1 MKEAWIHADR
11 VEAIRVAAAGWRRA
25 LLVDDAVLAAVDLL
39 YPAPRRL
46 FGPVMRATIFGF
58 STVAAWALFAA
69 CAFPMRNGSSAAFGS
84 IFLVLATAFAL
95 ACDRLLDAP
104 RFAVSGAAAA
114 AATWAA
120 SFVAVGVT
128 LVVKPTH
135 DHDILLLVA
144 GSAALSFA
152 LASWRW
158 GWPLFATMAAA
169 STLLFFAALGFGRLA
184 FLVLALLLASA
195 TIPFLDRPTLP
206 LARRFAAHEV
216 LAIALAA
223 AYLAANRWSVDARLI
238 ETFAERTTD
247 PGRGWPLAGA
257 ILTALLPVV
266 LLAWGLATRRRFL
279 LLLGAVM
286 AALSLVT
293 LRHYVQIA
301 PTWVVLTACG
311 ATLIAVA
318 LLLERAL
325 RRSPGKE
332 WGDSRPSR
340 SSTTSAG
347 TKPWPSRPLPPPSRR
362 PRPRQ
367 PRPPRKGA
375 SPGVAATP
383 EAAGR
388 ASRSR

>member
-1 MKEAWIHADR
+1 
-11 VEAIRVAAAGWRRA
+11 
-25 LLVDDAVLAAVDLL
+25 
-39 YPAPRRL
+39 
-46 FGPVMRATIFGF
+46 
-58 STVAAWALFAA
+58 
-69 CAFPMRNGSSAAFGS
+69 
-84 IFLVLATAFAL
+84 
-95 ACDRLLDAP
+95 
-104 RFAVSGAAAA
+104 
-114 AATWAA
+114 
-120 SFVAVGVT
+120 
-128 LVVKPTH
+128 VVKPTH

-169 STLLFFAALGFGRLA
+169 STFLFLAALGLERLA

-223 AYLAANRWSVDARLI
+223 VYLAANRWSVDARLI
-238 ETFAERTTD
+238 ETFAERTGD

-311 ATLIAVA
+311 ATLVAVA

-332 WGDSRPSR
+332 WGGFTAEPLFDDERRHEAVAVAAAAAAFSPPAAPAAPSPAEGRFTGGGGDS
-340 SSTTSAG
+340 G
-347 TKPWPSRPLPPPSRR
+347 GG
-362 PRPRQ
+362 
-367 PRPPRKGA
+367 GA
-375 SPGVAATP
+375 S
-383 EAAGR
+383 E
-388 ASRSR
+388 SF